1 MKRLAPLAL
10 LPLAAALLAA
20 APAAAQPIDVR
31 AGEDVQGHFTSTD
44 PVLPD
49 GSHFRIYRFRG
60 TPGQPITV
68 TLHSPDFDAFLT
80 GGTMHGDRFEAADY
94 DDDGAGGT
102 DARLDARVGPDGTY
116 HVRANTLMG
125 GETGAYTL
133 RVEHGSEGGG
143 HHPRTNAPPAEV
155 REISLGQTIQGRLTP
170 SDAVLEDG
178 TYYHLYRLRAGP
190 GQEIVVTLRS
200 ADFDAYL
207 AGGGMEGGRQ
217 RMDDRDDD
225 GAGGTDARIHARVGA
240 DGTYHITANTLLA
253 GETGAYTLTVEA
265 APAAGK

>member
-1 MKRLAPLAL
+1 MRIRHLV
-10 LPLAAALLAA
+10 PLAAALLAV
-20 APAAAQPIDVR
+20 APAAAQPIDLR
-31 AGEDVQGHFTSTD
+31 AGEDVQGRFTSND

-68 TLHSPDFDAFLT
+68 TLRSDDFDAFLA
-80 GGTMHGDRFEAADY
+80 GGRMDGGEFQAEDH

-102 DARLDARVGPDGTY
+102 DARLDAMVGPDGTY

-133 RVEHGSEGGG
+133 RVEHASESGG
-143 HHPRTNAPPAEV
+143 HHPAPHSPPAEV

-178 TYYHLYRLRAGP
+178 THYHLYRLRGGP

-207 AGGGMEGGRQ
+207 SGGGMEDGRP

-225 GAGGTDARIHARVGA
+225 GAGGTDARIHARVGP

-253 GETGAYTLTVEA
+253 GETGAYTLVVEA